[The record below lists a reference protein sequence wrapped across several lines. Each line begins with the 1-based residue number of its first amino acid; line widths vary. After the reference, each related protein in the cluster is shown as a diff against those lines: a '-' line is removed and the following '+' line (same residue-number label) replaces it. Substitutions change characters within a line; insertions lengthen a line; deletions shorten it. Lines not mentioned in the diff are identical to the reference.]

1 MANTLGMRA
10 TSLGAS
16 ALMLGL
22 SVLAALSVTYTI
34 QRAVVAEPPGIPIVY
49 EAPPPP
55 PTPALPD
62 AHPRFDEPSAIAS
75 LAPLLQSE
83 APLVSTTLPTWVA
96 ASGPVVIDDPRWERR
111 PHDLASYFPRR
122 ALERGVQGEV
132 VLDCLVSPRGS
143 LNCTIVSETPLNWGL
158 GGAALRISRD
168 YVMVPAMRDG
178 RAVEG
183 RYRMRVPFRV
193 EAD

>member
-10 TSLGAS
+10 MSLGAS
-16 ALMLGL
+16 AFMLGM

-34 QRAVVAEPPGIPIVY
+34 QRAVIADPPGIPIVY

-55 PTPALPD
+55 PPAAPD
-62 AHPRFDEPSAIAS
+62 APPRVEAPSTIAS
-75 LAPLLQSE
+75 LTPLPQSE
-83 APLVSTTLPTWVA
+83 TPPTSTTLPTWVA
-96 ASGPVVIDDPRWERR
+96 PFGPVVIDDPRWERR
-111 PHDLASYFPRR
+111 PHDLARYFPRR

-132 VLDCLVSPRGS
+132 VLDCLVSTQGA
-143 LNCTIVSETPLNWGL
+143 LNCAIVSETPLNWGL

-168 YVMVPAMRDG
+168 HVMVPAMRDG

-193 EAD
+193 DAG

>member
-34 QRAVVAEPPGIPIVY
+34 QRAVVADPPGIPFVY

-55 PTPALPD
+55 VPTTPD
-62 AHPRFDEPSAIAS
+62 APPRFDAPSAIAS
-75 LAPLLQSE
+75 LAPLPQSE
-83 APLVSTTLPTWVA
+83 TPLVSTTLPTWVA
-96 ASGPVVIDDPRWERR
+96 PPGPVVIDNPRWERR
-111 PHDLASYFPRR
+111 PHDLASYFPGR

-132 VLDCLVSPRGS
+132 VLDCLVSPRGA
-143 LNCTIVSETPLNWGL
+143 LNCAIVSETPLNWGL
-158 GGAALRISRD
+158 GAAALRISRD
-168 YVMVPAMRDG
+168 HVMVPAMRDG

-193 EAD
+193 EGG